1 MLKFKAF
8 KQEHCMAVLLQYC
21 LDCFIKMCHYAPFS
35 VDFDAVN
42 IPNRDIVRTAP
53 WHYFDHE

>member
-42 IPNRDIVRTAP
+42 IPKSIYCKNCSMAL
-53 WHYFDHE
+53 F

>member
-1 MLKFKAF
+1 
-8 KQEHCMAVLLQYC
+8 MAVLLQYC

-42 IPNRDIVRTAP
+42 IPIRDIVRTAP